1 MMQIR
6 ARPLVKGM
14 LSFVV
19 PGLRSSHR
27 AEIAG
32 TASSRYCYTVFL
44 RQFSHLARFN
54 GGRLPRVI
62 VELGPGHSLGTAIAG
77 VIAGAERCIG
87 LDLQNHSR
95 PEENLRIFDE
105 LVALFRARTPVP
117 REIPIATEPADWGF
131 PPALEAGLERALDDR
146 RLARIRRD
154 IETGT
159 GEHVAFEA
167 PWSDRATLAAD
178 SVDWL
183 FSNAVMEHVD
193 DVDAVYDHAQTWLA
207 ADGFMT
213 HEIDFS
219 SHRLTRHWNG
229 HWAIDPAAWRLI
241 RGARPYLINR
251 HALAGQ
257 LEAMRRHGFTVLDE
271 IPTDRDDGL
280 QRQDFVDP
288 YALMSEADARTHF
301 AFVVCQKPAQPARG
315 DQAAS

>member
-19 PGLRSSHR
+19 PGLRSSHHP
-27 AEIAG
+27 EIVG

-44 RQFSHLARFN
+44 HHFSHLARFN

-62 VELGPGHSLGTAIAG
+62 VELGPGHSLGTALAG

-87 LDLQNHSR
+87 LDLEDHTR
-95 PEENLRIFDE
+95 RADNLRVFDE

-117 REIPIATEPADWGF
+117 REIPIATVPADWGF
-131 PPALEAGLERALDDR
+131 PEALEAGLERALDER

-159 GEHVAFEA
+159 GESVAFEA
-167 PWSDRATLAAD
+167 PWSDRAALEAE

-183 FSNAVMEHVD
+183 FSNAVMQHVD
-193 DVDAVYDHAQTWLA
+193 DVAAVYDHAQTWLA
-207 ADGFMT
+207 PGGFMT

-219 SHRLTRHWNG
+219 SHQLTRDWNG
-229 HWAIDPAAWRLI
+229 HWAIQPGAWKLI

-251 HALAGQ
+251 HARADQ
-257 LEAMRRHGFTVLDE
+257 LEAMRRHGFRVLEE
-271 IPTDRDDGL
+271 IRVDRDDGL
-280 QRQDFVDP
+280 ERHHFVEP
-288 YALMSEADARTHF
+288 YALMSQTDARTHF
-301 AFVVCQKPAQPARG
+301 VFVVCQKPDDAGKGHA
-315 DQAAS
+315 D